1 MYLLYNEADF
11 INKKKDGM
19 FMWKEF
25 KEFIMRGNVLDLAV
39 GLVMGSAFTAIVN
52 ALVENIIMPF
62 IAGLAGSSSV
72 ESLAFTFNGSPIKY
86 GFFLQAIIDFL
97 LIALVLFFV
106 IKGINTLSTR
116 LKREEETEE
125 EEEVVP
131 TAEDYL
137 KEIRDLLAY
146 KEAKDNLKQD

>member
-1 MYLLYNEADF
+1 MDF
-11 INKKKDGM
+11 

-25 KEFIMRGNVLDLAV
+25 KEFIMRGNVVELAV

-52 ALVENIIMPF
+52 SLVEYIIMPF
-62 IAGLAGSSSV
+62 IAGVAGSASV

-97 LIALVLFFV
+97 LIALVLFFA
-106 IKGINTLSTR
+106 IKGLNTLTR
-116 LKREEETEE
+116 TLRREEEELDEE
-125 EEEVVP
+125 PPVP

-137 KEIRDLLAY
+137 KEIRDLLAGQ
-146 KEAKDNLKQD
+146 EDTIN

>member
-1 MYLLYNEADF
+1 
-11 INKKKDGM
+11 
-19 FMWKEF
+19 MWKEF
-25 KEFIMRGNVLDLAV
+25 KDFIMRGNVVELAV

-52 ALVENIIMPF
+52 ALVDSIIMPF
-62 IAGLAGSSSV
+62 IAGLSGNASIEG
-72 ESLAFTFNGSPIKY
+72 LAFTFNDAPIHY
-86 GFFLQAIIDFL
+86 GVFLQAIIDFL

-116 LKREEETEE
+116 LKKEE
-125 EEEVVP
+125 EEEEELEP

-146 KEAKDNLKQD
+146 QEAKDNIQD

>member
-1 MYLLYNEADF
+1 MDF
-11 INKKKDGM
+11 

-25 KEFIMRGNVLDLAV
+25 KEFIMRGNVVELAV

-52 ALVENIIMPF
+52 SLVEYIIMPF
-62 IAGLAGSSSV
+62 IAGVAGSASV

-97 LIALVLFFV
+97 LIALVLFFA
-106 IKGINTLSTR
+106 IKGLNTLTR
-116 LKREEETEE
+116 TLRREEEELDEE
-125 EEEVVP
+125 PPVP

-137 KEIRDLLAY
+137 KEIRDLLAGQEDTI
-146 KEAKDNLKQD
+146 K

>member
-1 MYLLYNEADF
+1 MDF
-11 INKKKDGM
+11 

-25 KEFIMRGNVLDLAV
+25 KEFIMRGNVVELAV

-52 ALVENIIMPF
+52 ALVEHIIMPF
-62 IAGLAGSSSV
+62 IAGIAGSSSV

-86 GFFLQAIIDFL
+86 GFFVQAIIDFL

-106 IKGINTLSTR
+106 IKGINALSR
-116 LKREEETEE
+116 SLRREEEELDEE
-125 EEEVVP
+125 PPVP

-137 KEIRDLLAY
+137 KEIRDLLAD
-146 KEAKDNLKQD
+146 KENTIE

>member
-1 MYLLYNEADF
+1 MDF
-11 INKKKDGM
+11 

-25 KEFIMRGNVLDLAV
+25 KEFIMRGNVVELAV

-52 ALVENIIMPF
+52 SLVEYIIMPF
-62 IAGLAGSSSV
+62 IAGVAGSASV

-97 LIALVLFFV
+97 LIALVLFFA
-106 IKGINTLSTR
+106 IKGLNTLTR
-116 LKREEETEE
+116 TLKREEEELDEE
-125 EEEVVP
+125 PPVP

-137 KEIRDLLAY
+137 KEIRDLLAGQ
-146 KEAKDNLKQD
+146 EDTIN